1 MRRTRSGATAIAL
14 MMTFGLVLSACSDDG
29 TTVEEP
35 SEDATSTTE
44 EATEDP
50 TSEEPVAEEVTITW
64 WHNSNTDPGKG
75 YYETVAENFMAA
87 NPNVTVEV
95 EAMAH
100 EDMVTQ
106 LEAAFQ
112 SGNTPDIYM
121 ERGGGELRAHVEAGL
136 TQDISES
143 AAATIENLGGTVAG
157 WQVDGKTYGLPFSIG
172 VVGFWYNTQIW
183 ADNGVEPPA
192 TWDDFYAA
200 IDTLKANGVA
210 PLSVGAADK
219 WPLAHYYY
227 YFALR
232 MCAEDTV
239 VNGLANFDFS
249 DQCWLDAADALGE
262 FVASEPFN
270 DGFLA
275 TVAQEGAT
283 SSAGLLANGNVSA
296 EMQGHWETGVMQG
309 LNDGVPVENIDW
321 FPFPAVEGGAGD
333 PAAAIGGGD
342 GWALAADAPPAAV
355 DFIVYLLSDEV
366 QIGFAELNMGL
377 PTNPNATGSVAD
389 PTLATLLQ
397 FRDAS
402 PYVQLYFDTALGT
415 NVGGAMNAAVVNVF
429 AGTAEPA
436 SIVTESQ
443 AAAELE

>member
-1 MRRTRSGATAIAL
+1 MARIRARSAV
-14 MMTFGLVLSACSDDG
+14 VLGVGVAMLLAACSG
-29 TTVEEP
+29 T
-35 SEDATSTTE
+35 D
-44 EATEDP
+44 DP
-50 TSEEPVAEEVTITW
+50 TDEPPAGGDEPEAVTITW
-64 WHNSNTDPGKG
+64 WHNSNTDPGMG
-75 YYETVAENFMAA
+75 YYADVAADFEAD
-87 NPNVTVEV
+87 NPGVTIEI
-95 EAMAH
+95 EAMPH

-112 SGNTPDIYM
+112 SGNMPDIYM

-143 AAATIENLGGTVAG
+143 AAETIAKIEGSVSG
-157 WQVDGKTYGLPFSIG
+157 WQVDGKTYGLPFTLG

-200 IDTLKANGVA
+200 IETLKANGVA

-232 MCAEDTV
+232 ECSQETV
-239 VNGLANFDFS
+239 TNGLAEFDFS
-249 DQCWLDAADALGE
+249 DDCWTKAADDLKT
-262 FVASEPFN
+262 FVDSQPFN

-275 TVAQEGAT
+275 TVAQEGPT
-283 SSAGLLANGNVSA
+283 SASGLLANGQVSA
-296 EMQGHWETGVMQG
+296 EMQGHWEPGVMQG
-309 LNDGVPVENIDW
+309 LNDGNPVENIDW
-321 FPFPAVEGGAGD
+321 FPFPAIDGGEGD

-342 GWALAADAPPAAV
+342 AWALSADAPPEAV
-355 DFIVYLLSDEV
+355 AFIEYLLSDEV

-377 PTNPNATGSVAD
+377 PTNPAASGSVAD
-389 PTLATLLQ
+389 PALASLLE

-402 PYVQLYFDTALGT
+402 PYIQLYFDTALGT
-415 NVGGAMNAAVVNVF
+415 NVGNAMNAAVVNVF
-429 AGTAEPA
+429 GGADP
-436 SIVTESQ
+436 SVIVADSQ

>member
-1 MRRTRSGATAIAL
+1 MARMRARAGAAVVLGVSVAMLLAACGGDSDSGDDTGTEGGDDTAT
-14 MMTFGLVLSACSDDG
+14 
-29 TTVEEP
+29 EEP
-35 SEDATSTTE
+35 
-44 EATEDP
+44 
-50 TSEEPVAEEVTITW
+50 VTITW
-64 WHNSNTDPGKG
+64 WHNSNTDPGMG
-75 YYETVAENFMAA
+75 YYQQVADDYMAE
-87 NPNVTVEV
+87 NPNVTIEI

-112 SGNTPDIYM
+112 SGNMPDIYM
-121 ERGGGELRAHVEAGL
+121 ERGGGELRQHVEAGL
-136 TQDISES
+136 TKDISDL
-143 AAATIENLGGTVAG
+143 AADTIETIGGSVAG
-157 WQVDGKTYGLPFSIG
+157 WQVDGKTYGLPFSLG

-210 PLSVGAADK
+210 PLSVGAADQ

-232 MCAEDTV
+232 ECSQETV
-239 VNGLANFDFS
+239 VNGLASFDFS
-249 DQCWLDAADALGE
+249 DECWETAATDLKT
-262 FVASEPFN
+262 FVDSQPFN

-283 SSAGLLANGNVSA
+283 SASGLLANGEVSA
-296 EMQGHWETGVMQG
+296 EMQGHWEPGVMQG
-309 LNDGVPVENIDW
+309 LNDGNPVENIDW
-321 FPFPAVEGGAGD
+321 FPFPAIEGGEGD

-342 GWALAADAPPAAV
+342 AWAASADAPDEAV
-355 DFIVYLLSDEV
+355 DFMAYLLSDEV

-377 PTNPNATGSVAD
+377 PTNPAASSSVAD
-389 PTLATLLQ
+389 PALASLLE

-402 PYVQLYFDTALGT
+402 PFIQLYFDTALGT
-415 NVGGAMNAAVVNVF
+415 NVGNAMNAAVVNVF
-429 AGTAEPA
+429 AGADPA
-436 SIVTESQ
+436 TIVADTQ

>member
-1 MRRTRSGATAIAL
+1 MARMRARAGAAV
-14 MMTFGLVLSACSDDG
+14 VLGVSVAMLLAACGDSDTGEG
-29 TTVEEP
+29 TE
-35 SEDATSTTE
+35 TTE
-44 EATEDP
+44 P
-50 TSEEPVAEEVTITW
+50 GSGGGEESVTITW
-64 WHNSNTDPGKG
+64 WHNSNTDPGLG
-75 YYETVAENFMAA
+75 YYQQVADDYMAA
-87 NPNVTVEV
+87 NPNVTIEI

-112 SGNTPDIYM
+112 SGNMPDIYM
-121 ERGGGELRAHVEAGL
+121 ERGGGELRQHVEAGL
-136 TQDISES
+136 TKDISDI
-143 AAATIENLGGTVAG
+143 AAQTIETLGGSVAG
-157 WQVDGKTYGLPFSIG
+157 WQVDGKTYGLPFSLG

-210 PLSVGAADK
+210 PLSVGAADQ

-232 MCAEDTV
+232 ECDQDTV
-239 VNGLANFDFS
+239 VNGLAEFDFS
-249 DQCWLDAADALGE
+249 DECWNTAATDLKT
-262 FVASEPFN
+262 FVDSQPFN

-283 SSAGLLANGNVSA
+283 SASGLLANGQVSA
-296 EMQGHWETGVMQG
+296 EMQGHWEPGVMQG
-309 LNDGVPVENIDW
+309 LNNGEPVANIDW
-321 FPFPAVEGGAGD
+321 FPFPAIAGGNGD

-342 GWALAADAPPAAV
+342 AWAASADAPDEAV
-355 DFIVYLLSDEV
+355 DFMMYLLSDEV

-377 PTNPNATGSVAD
+377 PTNPAASDSVAD
-389 PTLATLLQ
+389 PALASLLE
-397 FRDAS
+397 FRDSS
-402 PYVQLYFDTALGT
+402 PFIQLYFDTALGT
-415 NVGGAMNAAVVNVF
+415 NVGNAMNAAVVNVF
-429 AGTAEPA
+429 AGADPA
-436 SIVTESQ
+436 TIVADTQ

>member
-1 MRRTRSGATAIAL
+1 MARMRARAGAAGVLGVSVAMLLAACGGDSDSGDDNTGTDGGETTAA
-14 MMTFGLVLSACSDDG
+14 
-29 TTVEEP
+29 EEP
-35 SEDATSTTE
+35 
-44 EATEDP
+44 
-50 TSEEPVAEEVTITW
+50 VTITW
-64 WHNSNTDPGKG
+64 WHNSNTDPGMG
-75 YYETVAENFMAA
+75 YYQQVADDYMAE
-87 NPNVTVEV
+87 NPNVTIEI

-112 SGNTPDIYM
+112 SGNMPDIYM
-121 ERGGGELRAHVEAGL
+121 ERGGGELRQHVEAGL
-136 TQDISES
+136 TKDISDL
-143 AAATIENLGGTVAG
+143 AADTIATIGGSVAG
-157 WQVDGKTYGLPFSIG
+157 WQVDGKTYGLPFSMG

-210 PLSVGAADK
+210 PLSVGAADQ

-232 MCAEDTV
+232 ECAQDTV
-239 VNGLANFDFS
+239 VNGLATFDFS
-249 DQCWLDAADALGE
+249 DACWETAADDLKT
-262 FVASEPFN
+262 FVDSQPFN

-283 SSAGLLANGNVSA
+283 SASGLLANGQVSA
-296 EMQGHWETGVMQG
+296 EMQGHWEPGVMQG
-309 LNDGVPVENIDW
+309 LNNGEPVANIDW
-321 FPFPAVEGGAGD
+321 FPFPAIDGGEGD

-342 GWALAADAPPAAV
+342 AWAASADAPDEAV
-355 DFIVYLLSDEV
+355 DFMMYLLSDEV

-377 PTNPNATGSVAD
+377 PTNPAASSSVAD
-389 PTLATLLQ
+389 PALASLLE

-402 PYVQLYFDTALGT
+402 PFIQLYFDTALGT
-415 NVGGAMNAAVVNVF
+415 NVGNAMNAAVVNVF
-429 AGTAEPA
+429 AGADPA
-436 SIVTESQ
+436 TIVADTQ

>member
-1 MRRTRSGATAIAL
+1 MARLRAGSAVVLGVTAAL
-14 MMTFGLVLSACSDDG
+14 LLAACGGGDTD
-29 TTVEEP
+29 EP
-35 SEDATSTTE
+35 EGDTPPDSE
-44 EATEDP
+44 TED
-50 TSEEPVAEEVTITW
+50 VTITW
-64 WHNSNTDPGKG
+64 WHNSNTDPGMG
-75 YYETVAENFMAA
+75 YYQQVADDFTAE
-87 NPNVTVEV
+87 NPNVTIEI

-100 EDMVTQ
+100 EDMTTQ

-112 SGNTPDIYM
+112 SGNMPDIYM

-136 TQDISES
+136 TQDISDS
-143 AAATIENLGGTVAG
+143 AADTIETIGGTVAG
-157 WQVDGKTYGLPFSIG
+157 WQVDGKTYGLPFSLG

-192 TWDDFYAA
+192 TWDEFYTA

-210 PLSVGAADK
+210 PLSVGAADQ

-232 MCAEDTV
+232 ECSQETLTD
-239 VNGLANFDFS
+239 GLATFNFEDPCF
-249 DQCWLDAADALGE
+249 LKAADDLKA
-262 FVASEPFN
+262 FVDSEPFN

-283 SSAGLLANGNVSA
+283 SASGLLTNGQVSA
-296 EMQGHWETGVMQG
+296 EMQGHWEPGVMQG
-309 LNDGVPVENIDW
+309 LNDGQTVENIDW
-321 FPFPAVEGGAGD
+321 FPFPAIEGGEGD

-342 GWALAADAPPAAV
+342 AWAASADAPPEAV
-355 DFIVYLLSDEV
+355 EFMKYLLSDEV

-377 PTNPNATGSVAD
+377 PTNPAATGSVAD
-389 PTLATLLQ
+389 ATLASLLE

-402 PYVQLYFDTALGT
+402 PFIQLYFDTALGT

-429 AGTAEPA
+429 AGTADPET
-436 SIVTESQ
+436 IVTDSQ

>member
-1 MRRTRSGATAIAL
+1 MAMKRS
-14 MMTFGLVLSACSDDG
+14 LSAVALVASAALLAACSGTSDPEGTATTSDG
-29 TTVEEP
+29 GAAEP
-35 SEDATSTTE
+35 
-44 EATEDP
+44 
-50 TSEEPVAEEVTITW
+50 VTITW
-64 WHNSNTDPGKG
+64 WHNSNTDPGMG
-75 YYETVAENFMAA
+75 YYQQVADDYMAA
-87 NPNVTVEV
+87 NEGVTIEI

-112 SGNTPDIYM
+112 SGDMPDIYM
-121 ERGGGELRAHVEAGL
+121 ERGGGELRQHVEAGL
-136 TQDISES
+136 TKDISDL
-143 AAATIENLGGTVAG
+143 AADTISTLGGTVSG
-157 WQVDGKTYGLPFSIG
+157 WQVDGKTYGLPFSLG
-172 VVGFWYNTQIW
+172 VVGFWYNTKIW
-183 ADNGVEPPA
+183 ADNGVEVPE

-200 IDTLKANGVA
+200 IDTLKANGVT
-210 PLSVGAADK
+210 PLSVGAASE

-232 MCAEDTV
+232 QCSQETV
-239 VNGLANFDFS
+239 VDGLANFDFS
-249 DQCWLDAADALGE
+249 DPCWTEATASLKALVDA
-262 FVASEPFN
+262 EPFN

-283 SSAGLLANGNVSA
+283 SASGLLANGQVSA
-296 EMQGHWETGVMQG
+296 EMQGHWEPGVMQG
-309 LNDGVPVENIDW
+309 LNDGTPVENIDW

-342 GWALAADAPPAAV
+342 AWAASADAPDQAV
-355 DFIVYLLSDEV
+355 DFMAYLLSDEV

-377 PTNPNATGSVAD
+377 PTNPAASASVAD
-389 PTLATLLQ
+389 PALATLLE

-415 NVGGAMNAAVVNVF
+415 NVGGAMNKAVVGVF
-429 AGTAEPA
+429 AGTAAPE
-436 SIVTESQ
+436 SIVTDSQ

>member
-1 MRRTRSGATAIAL
+1 MARMRARAGAAV
-14 MMTFGLVLSACSDDG
+14 VLGVSVAMLLAACGGDSEDG
-29 TTVEEP
+29 GETGGDTPSEPAAEEP
-35 SEDATSTTE
+35 
-44 EATEDP
+44 
-50 TSEEPVAEEVTITW
+50 VTITW
-64 WHNSNTDPGKG
+64 WHNSNTDPGMG
-75 YYETVAENFMAA
+75 YYQQVADDYMAE
-87 NPNVTVEV
+87 NPNVTIEI

-112 SGNTPDIYM
+112 SGNMPDIYM
-121 ERGGGELRAHVEAGL
+121 ERGGGELRQHVEAGL
-136 TQDISES
+136 TKDISDL
-143 AAATIENLGGTVAG
+143 AADTISTIGGSVAG
-157 WQVDGKTYGLPFSIG
+157 WQVDGKTYGLPFSMG

-210 PLSVGAADK
+210 PLSVGAADQ

-232 MCAEDTV
+232 ECAQDTV
-239 VNGLANFDFS
+239 VNGLATFDFS
-249 DQCWLDAADALGE
+249 DACWETAADDLKT
-262 FVASEPFN
+262 FVDSQPFN

-283 SSAGLLANGNVSA
+283 SASGLLANGQVSA
-296 EMQGHWETGVMQG
+296 EMQGHWEPGVMQG
-309 LNDGVPVENIDW
+309 LNNGEPVANIDW
-321 FPFPAVEGGAGD
+321 FPFPAIDGGEGD

-342 GWALAADAPPAAV
+342 AWAASADAPDEAV
-355 DFIVYLLSDEV
+355 DFMMYLLSDEV

-377 PTNPNATGSVAD
+377 PTNPAASSSVAD
-389 PTLATLLQ
+389 PALASLLE

-402 PYVQLYFDTALGT
+402 PFIQLYFDTALGT
-415 NVGGAMNAAVVNVF
+415 NVGNAMNAAVVNVF
-429 AGTAEPA
+429 AGADPA
-436 SIVTESQ
+436 TIVADTQ

>member
-1 MRRTRSGATAIAL
+1 MRAGTAV
-14 MMTFGLVLSACSDDG
+14 VLGVTVAMLLAACGGDDG
-29 TTVEEP
+29 D
-35 SEDATSTTE
+35 SGN
-44 EATEDP
+44 
-50 TSEEPVAEEVTITW
+50 EPVATDDGGTEAAEPVTITW
-64 WHNSNTDPGKG
+64 WHNSNTDPGMG
-75 YYETVAENFMAA
+75 YYQQVADDYTAEH
-87 NPNVTVEV
+87 PNVTIEI

-100 EDMVTQ
+100 EDMTTQ

-112 SGNTPDIYM
+112 SGNMPDIYM

-136 TQDISES
+136 TKDISDM
-143 AAATIENLGGTVAG
+143 AADTIDTIGGSVAG

-183 ADNGVEPPA
+183 ADNGVEVPA
-192 TWDDFYAA
+192 TWDEFYEA
-200 IDTLKANGVA
+200 IDTLKAAGVT
-210 PLSVGAADK
+210 PLSVGAGDQ

-232 MCAEDTV
+232 ECAQDTL
-239 VNGLANFDFS
+239 VNGLAEFDFT
-249 DQCWLDAADALGE
+249 DDCWLRAGDDLEA

-275 TVAQEGAT
+275 TPAQEGAT
-283 SSAGLLANGNVSA
+283 SASGLLTNGQVSA
-296 EMQGHWETGVMQG
+296 EMQGHWEPGVMQG
-309 LNDGVPVENIDW
+309 LNDGTPVENIDW
-321 FPFPAVEGGAGD
+321 FPFPAIEGGEGD

-342 GWALAADAPPAAV
+342 AWAASADAPDEAV
-355 DFIVYLLSDEV
+355 DFMMYLLSDEV

-377 PTNPNATGSVAD
+377 PTNPAATSAVAD
-389 PTLATLLQ
+389 PTLGSLLT

-402 PYVQLYFDTALGT
+402 PFVQLYFDTALGT

-429 AGTAEPA
+429 AGTAGPET
-436 SIVTESQ
+436 IVSDSQ

>member
-1 MRRTRSGATAIAL
+1 MARMRARAGAAVVLGVSVAMLLAACGGDSDSG
-14 MMTFGLVLSACSDDG
+14 SEG
-29 TTVEEP
+29 TDEP
-35 SEDATSTTE
+35 SEG
-44 EATEDP
+44 TED
-50 TSEEPVAEEVTITW
+50 EAVTITW
-64 WHNSNTDPGKG
+64 WHNSNTDPGMG
-75 YYETVAENFMAA
+75 YYQQAADDYMAE
-87 NPNVTVEV
+87 NPNVTIEI

-112 SGNTPDIYM
+112 SGNMPDIYM
-121 ERGGGELRAHVEAGL
+121 ERGGGELRQHVEAGL
-136 TQDISES
+136 TKDISDL
-143 AAATIENLGGTVAG
+143 AADTIETIGGSVAG
-157 WQVDGKTYGLPFSIG
+157 WQVDGKTYGLPFSLG

-200 IDTLKANGVA
+200 IETLKANGVA
-210 PLSVGAADK
+210 PLSVGAADQ

-232 MCAEDTV
+232 ECAQETI
-239 VNGLANFDFS
+239 VNGLAEFDFS
-249 DQCWLDAADALGE
+249 DECWTTAGTDLKA
-262 FVASEPFN
+262 FVDSQPFN

-283 SSAGLLANGNVSA
+283 SASGLLANGQVSA
-296 EMQGHWETGVMQG
+296 EMQGHWEPGVMQG
-309 LNDGVPVENIDW
+309 LNDGTPVENIDW
-321 FPFPAVEGGAGD
+321 FPFPAVEGGEGD

-342 GWALAADAPPAAV
+342 AWAASADAPDEAV
-355 DFIVYLLSDEV
+355 DFMAYLLSDEV

-377 PTNPNATGSVAD
+377 PTNPAASDSVAD
-389 PTLATLLQ
+389 PALASLLA

-402 PYVQLYFDTALGT
+402 PFIQLYFDTALGT
-415 NVGGAMNAAVVNVF
+415 NVGNAMNAAVVNVF
-429 AGTAEPA
+429 AGADPA
-436 SIVTESQ
+436 TIVADSQ

>member
-1 MRRTRSGATAIAL
+1 MTKEPIMARLRAGSAVALGVAVAMLLAACGDSDNNSEAGGDDTTAP
-14 MMTFGLVLSACSDDG
+14 
-29 TTVEEP
+29 EE
-35 SEDATSTTE
+35 T
-44 EATEDP
+44 
-50 TSEEPVAEEVTITW
+50 TSEPVTITW
-64 WHNSNTDPGKG
+64 WHNSNTDPGMG
-75 YYETVAENFMAA
+75 YYQQAADDYMAD
-87 NPNVTVEV
+87 NPNVTIEI

-112 SGNTPDIYM
+112 SGNMPDIYM

-136 TQDISES
+136 TKDISDL
-143 AAATIENLGGTVAG
+143 AAETIDTIGGSVAG
-157 WQVDGKTYGLPFSIG
+157 WQVDGKTYGLPFSMG

-210 PLSVGAADK
+210 PLSVGAADQ

-232 MCAEDTV
+232 ECPQDTV
-239 VNGLANFDFS
+239 VNGLAEFDFS
-249 DQCWLDAADALGE
+249 DDCWTRAADDLKT
-262 FVASEPFN
+262 FVDAQPFN

-275 TVAQEGAT
+275 TKAQEGAT
-283 SSAGLLANGNVSA
+283 SASGLLANGQVSA
-296 EMQGHWETGVMQG
+296 EMQGHWEPGVMQG
-309 LNDGVPVENIDW
+309 LNDGQPVENIDW
-321 FPFPAVEGGAGD
+321 FPFPAIDGGEGD

-342 GWALAADAPPAAV
+342 AWAASADAPDEAV
-355 DFIVYLLSDEV
+355 DFMAYLLSDEV

-377 PTNPNATGSVAD
+377 PTNPAASASVAD
-389 PTLATLLQ
+389 PALASLLA

-402 PYVQLYFDTALGT
+402 PFVQLYFDTALGT
-415 NVGGAMNAAVVNVF
+415 NVGNAMNAAVVNVF
-429 AGTAEPA
+429 AGADPA
-436 SIVTESQ
+436 SIVADSQ